1 MQPSTAQRGSAI
13 CFVIFRA
20 HIRARRLKQIA
31 QQISRRKQYVD
42 DIRRGKTSVPDRI
55 QHGFKHMREL
65 DQPLITKNAG
75 TALDRVRRAK
85 NSVDRLLRTARPRR
99 SSHSIAELF
108 AAFHEESS

>member
-1 MQPSTAQRGSAI
+1 
-13 CFVIFRA
+13 
-20 HIRARRLKQIA
+20 
-31 QQISRRKQYVD
+31 
-42 DIRRGKTSVPDRI
+42 
-55 QHGFKHMREL
+55 MREL